1 MTKKRLKI
9 TSGVLALLC
18 ATSATC
24 AFSACSDGPATGAPA
39 NTVSTRLELPR
50 DEILP
55 TACTGQENLAY
66 VASVLDAQTQYH
78 TYTYTRTDASLA
90 VQHTYG
96 YKDYKD
102 GVMLS
107 SDITYSDFVKTGTQ
121 ACFVDGDVYVRYS
134 ETPNKNT
141 THLTAQWN
149 EGEPVYY
156 TGEQYL
162 TAYGM
167 LSTELSQYIIN
178 DETITDFEEVVDNG
192 DGTYTQDFTFDPTA
206 ATYYSQY
213 GMKKRGGL
221 LAFPQF
227 SLLEISFTFD
237 ARWKILSYDIHEV
250 AKVCKPVWVD
260 SISDSHVEYYYE
272 QGDFDEEH
280 YAFYENYFKA
290 YVGNCTP
297 SGGVGNEET
306 ALDSLTLLSSGFTQ
320 VLSGGQQFDINLT
333 VGDAKLYGCVFLAVD
348 IENVAESLN
357 IRVSLGPT
365 KGEQSFYFEYTNGEG
380 NAYYRDDVA
389 LYFDVS
395 TLKISIQQFTDWI
408 EELTGSATEE
418 TEPDIGEAQQSS
430 DTQTNEEGDVLSD
443 LLSSFIVEETDNGAD
458 LSLKTDDLFGTGI
471 GADIKMY
478 FGVKGNKVTVYGI
491 SLSSLDYKSDRI
503 KLKAS
508 IKPSVLPLISHN
520 KSETSANLA
529 DYATDVYK
537 MLSSETLKIN
547 LKLDGDDDK
556 VKNKALKG
564 IYLDCDVCIDAR
576 GLNVGADVYVSY
588 TRGENKISAKISATY
603 DYERDSDTYGCVY
616 LSLSQLNGTETQLN
630 LYCDVSEIVQ
640 GVQNLLKLGSAYASN
655 LSTQSDDQTAFN
667 VAQLVNG
674 ILCMDYS
681 AVIGELYVGA
691 DALRL
696 SVDVDCILDQL
707 NIDVGVKLGSASLVF
722 APKSESDNGKLSL
735 SLSGLGLFVD
745 VYGGDDNFVVPDKN
759 DYFDLIKVVNLA
771 TAAYG
776 EVQNIVVAQDVYF
789 TVDAVITVDGLSVGV
804 EGSGEICWKQG
815 RQTVALS
822 LVLYLADGN
831 STGVADVTE
840 LKLVYDES
848 LRNSGGAF
856 VKMAVND
863 LGLEIYQEDIE
874 YVSQSFGK
882 IAQALESLFDG
893 DAKNTVDDTLSAT
906 QTQTQVNA
914 QTLETLLQDENTAI
928 IFDWLFSVL
937 SSNDWVNAIND
948 CLNVEISNETF
959 LLSFLS
965 SVAVNIDLDVSDG
978 LSFSYDVAEK
988 NVPVTQA
995 DIFAKAGNDTLKN
1008 VILAD
1013 FEEKLQDDSGSEVD
1027 KYNFYTTTQCE
1038 QAFTRL
1044 VYNYFFAVIENID
1057 VTDVLGSNTYNVHF
1071 EIVGNNC
1078 NIPELQDVTVGADLY
1093 FTNVVEKGKKVSKLK
1108 EIDLAVK
1115 TTDAIVKINVVYQS
1129 NCFYIMLPQIQNII
1143 LSDFKVK
1150 ASTDVL
1156 YDTIESVVGIITDT
1170 NLLSMLGGVS
1180 LPDVSGQ
1187 LESFD
1192 LEADTLV
1199 KIISTLVAFDY
1210 ADVFTCS
1217 RIDGFAYAEID
1228 LDAFAKQLGSV
1239 PEYVLGKVCVKVN
1252 QTTHAISTEGV
1263 IDGKTWIALRSEIT
1277 ERRDYS
1283 YLDPDEYINTD
1294 FLPVLVE
1301 DAKNFMTDDE
1311 GQIYNTFTFSGNIK
1325 AKLVSLIDFNIDVS
1339 TLSVGVDE
1347 ESGIYVSLLGNVQP
1361 AKLLGIEVVSGGIVG
1376 FAYSNGYITLARN
1389 VASSPEYR
1397 VMTLEYFIDNL
1408 FTASDASPLKWL
1420 LDVSDFGWDKIIAN
1434 AVAGSVDISSGLS
1447 TPDSIYLYNSK
1458 TVEADT
1464 EILISDYV
1472 KGITVNVNGND
1483 LTVYGDDAN
1492 RQTIC
1497 DKLGVNNNYYGM
1509 NLDAETITDGVL
1521 TQIYAAI
1528 MRDDEIGISGIKA
1541 KGAIASYVD
1550 FTVNLDK
1557 YAEGATVPYV
1567 SGSGSELYRK
1577 LSTADIMREVSALKM
1592 SESNVYYVY
1601 DEANA
1606 SYVAYDHETSY
1617 AEGTKFYRACMDGVF
1632 TYDGSSFEKARN
1644 YAEGVEYYTFFVAPD
1659 FYKDVCERF
1668 VAARD
1673 AIEYKSNVS
1682 NSAGEIYDEIFGNY
1696 NSTDGSVDISK
1707 KLYSVNLTVYEVGG
1721 KKIEKSVKAG
1731 STVYLYDNNF
1741 PVYDNAGG
1749 RIAYV
1754 DESGNL
1760 LGKQIVVSRDT
1771 VVYAQSFAP
1780 ATITVYN
1787 NGLLFAE
1794 IKSFV
1799 GDDLPLA
1806 IDDYTMVSD
1815 ALYIDGVTP
1824 VAAGDKVVGDTAL
1837 YGEFV
1842 QTQVTVNCVVYTF
1855 DFNSKSYYVSGT
1867 VSGIHKYAD
1876 ANNVLVL
1883 ENTVGA
1889 YKVTAIGES
1898 ALACASTDPEKSIK
1912 NIIVPAN
1919 ITSVGKKA
1927 FADNVAIKSI
1937 VFLADSV
1944 HFDGK
1949 KSDSTLPLYGC
1960 SNTAEGKY
1968 TDLYVYYTQIT
1979 TDGDDWGWYR
1989 YKDLY
1994 NFNIGDKSAIYGSYG
2009 GKRCGS
2015 GTWCYVKTEN
2025 ASSTVLEKVND
2036 FIADISAEGLLTSGI
2051 YDCDAAQ
2058 TALLQNVNAYTAEQF
2073 AYING
2078 HDVSVTSQKDEFGTL
2093 VITVCVTDVMPW
2105 YEINVI
2111 SRSGSVEI
2119 SGEHVLNYDGKTY
2132 AKGEITLTATPKKGY
2147 EFASWGDGEVVD
2159 NPATFTVN
2167 GVSSYVANYVS
2178 NLVSVKVNSGVDFE
2192 YEGDAYNSGSVM
2204 LNIAK
2209 QNGVL
2214 YPQIPSAHGYVFAG
2228 WAKVVDGVLSFTELN
2243 DESAEYYA
2251 IWATTS
2257 VGSVSV
2263 STSGN
2268 LPAST
2273 GDTFYAWYAD
2283 SSFETKVNVI
2293 DVNSTVLYARQCY
2306 SFSFSISGGVDSGIS
2321 NKKTYFYTGDSSN
2334 KIGEGVSC
2342 SKDGFVILEADEITV
2357 SACSGSDY
2365 DGWMISTEEWSTVVF
2380 AYEMTRSSW
2389 FGSWKKGSD
2398 YSLVPSFTSY
2408 IVNGN
2413 LSLEFTH

>member
-1 MTKKRLKI
+1 MTKKTLKI

-18 ATSATC
+18 AASATC
-24 AFSACSDGPATGAPA
+24 AFSACFDGPATGAPT

-66 VASVLDAQTQYH
+66 VASVLDSQTQYH
-78 TYTYTRTDASLA
+78 TYTYTRTDASIT

-134 ETPNKNT
+134 EAPSKNT

-149 EGEPVYY
+149 SGEPVYY

-167 LSTELSQYIIN
+167 LSTELTQYIIN

-192 DGTYTQDFTFDPTA
+192 DGTYTQDFTFDPVA

-227 SLLEISFTFD
+227 SVLEISFTFD
-237 ARWKILSYDIHEV
+237 AKWKILSYDIHEV

-260 SISDSHVEYYYE
+260 SISDSHVEYYYD
-272 QGDFDEEH
+272 QADFDQEH
-280 YAFYENYFKA
+280 YAFYDNYFKN

-297 SGGVGNEET
+297 SGGTGEDGVE
-306 ALDSLTLLSSGFTQ
+306 LDSLTLLSSGFTQ

-333 VGDAKLYGCVFLAVD
+333 VGDAKIYGCVFLAVD
-348 IENVAESLN
+348 IENVAESLEV
-357 IRVSLGPT
+357 RVSLGPN
-365 KGEQSFYFEYTNGEG
+365 KDEQFFYFEYAKGEG
-380 NAYYRDDVA
+380 SAYYRNDVA
-389 LYFDVS
+389 LYFDIP
-395 TLKISIQQFTDWI
+395 TLKVSIQQFTDWI
-408 EELTGSATEE
+408 EELTGAATEDTQPE
-418 TEPDIGEAQQSS
+418 VGEEQQPS
-430 DTQTNEEGDVLSD
+430 DTKTGEESDPLSD
-443 LLSSFIVEETDNGAD
+443 LLGAFIVEKTENGAD

-471 GADIKMY
+471 GADVKMY
-478 FGVKGNKVTVYGI
+478 FGVKGSKVTVYGI
-491 SLSSLDYKSDRI
+491 SLNSLDYKSDSI

-508 IKPSVLPLISHN
+508 IKPSVLPLISHD
-520 KSETSANLA
+520 KSEVFANLA
-529 DYATDVYK
+529 DYATDVYQ
-537 MLSSETLKIN
+537 MLSSETIKIN
-547 LKLDGDDDK
+547 LKLDGNDNK
-556 VKNKALKG
+556 VKNNALKG
-564 IYLDCDVCIDAR
+564 IFLDCDVCVDAR
-576 GLNVGADVYVSY
+576 GLNLGADVYVSY
-588 TRGENKISAKISATY
+588 TRGKNKISAKISATY
-603 DYERDSDTYGCVY
+603 NYERDSDTYGYVY
-616 LSLSQLNGTETQLN
+616 LSLIQLNGVETQLN
-630 LYCDVSEIVQ
+630 LYCDISEIVQ
-640 GVQNLLKLGSAYASN
+640 GVQNLLKLGGAYSN
-655 LSTQSDDQTAFN
+655 TALTQADDQTTLD

-681 AVIGELYVGA
+681 AVIGEFYVGA
-691 DALRL
+691 DDLRL

-707 NIDVGVKLGSASLVF
+707 NIDAGVKLGSASLVYM
-722 APKSESDNGKLSL
+722 PKREDNNGKLSL
-735 SLSGLGLFVD
+735 SLSGLGLFINVC
-745 VYGGDDNFVVPDKN
+745 GCDNKFVIPDKN

-776 EVQNIVVAQDVYF
+776 EVQNILAAQDVYF
-789 TVDAVITVDGLSVGV
+789 NVDAVITVDGISVGV
-804 EGSGEICWKQG
+804 EGSGEVCWEQG
-815 RQTVALS
+815 QQTVALS
-822 LVLYLADGN
+822 LTLYLADGT

-840 LKLVYDES
+840 LKLVYDQS
-848 LRNSGGAF
+848 LRDSGGAF
-856 VKMAVND
+856 VKMAIND

-882 IAQALESLFDG
+882 IAQALGSLFES
-893 DAKNTVDDTLSAT
+893 DAKNTVEETLDAT
-906 QTQTQVNA
+906 KTQTQVSA

-928 IFDWLFSVL
+928 IFDWLFNTL
-937 SSNDWVNAIND
+937 SSSDWVNTIND
-948 CLNVEISNETF
+948 CLDVAITDETF
-959 LLSFLS
+959 FISFLS
-965 SVAVNIDLDVSDG
+965 SVAVNINLEASDG
-978 LSFSYDVAEK
+978 LSFSYDVSEK
-988 NVPVTQA
+988 EVPVTQA
-995 DIFAKAGNDTLKN
+995 EIFAKAGNDTLKN

-1013 FEEKLQDDSGSEVD
+1013 FAEKLQDENGNQVD
-1027 KYNFYTTTQCE
+1027 KYNFYTTKQCE

-1044 VYNYFFAVIENID
+1044 AYNYFFAVIENID
-1057 VTDVLGSNTYNVHF
+1057 VTEVLGSNTYNVHF
-1071 EIVGNNC
+1071 EIAGDNC
-1078 NIPELQDVTVGADLY
+1078 NIPELQGVTVGADLY
-1093 FTNVVEKGKKVSKLK
+1093 FTNVVERGKKVSKLK
-1108 EIDLAVK
+1108 EIDLVVK
-1115 TTDAIVKINVVYQS
+1115 TTDALVKINVVYQS
-1129 NCFYIMLPQIQNII
+1129 NCFYITLPQIQNII

-1170 NLLSMLGGVS
+1170 NVLSLLGNVS
-1180 LPDVSGQ
+1180 LPDVNGQ
-1187 LESFD
+1187 LESFNLD
-1192 LEADTLV
+1192 ADVLV
-1199 KIISTLVAFDY
+1199 KIISTLVTFDY

-1217 RIDGFAYAEID
+1217 RIDGFAYAEVD
-1228 LDAFAKQLGSV
+1228 LDAFANQLGSV
-1239 PEYVLGKVCVKVN
+1239 PEYALGKICVKVN
-1252 QTTHAISTEGV
+1252 QTTHAISTEGI

-1277 ERRDYS
+1277 DRRDYS
-1283 YLDPDEYINTD
+1283 YLNPDEYINTD

-1339 TLSVGVDE
+1339 TLTVGMDA

-1376 FAYSNGYITLARN
+1376 FAYSNGYITIARN

-1420 LDVSDFGWDKIIAN
+1420 LNVSDFGWDKIIAN

-1447 TPDSIYLYNSK
+1447 RPDSVYLYNNK
-1458 TVEADT
+1458 TVDVDT

-1492 RQTIC
+1492 RQAIC
-1497 DKLGVNNNYYGM
+1497 DKLGVSNNYYGM

-1567 SGSGSELYRK
+1567 SGSGSELYRT
-1577 LSTADIMREVSALKM
+1577 LTTSDIMLEVPVLKM
-1592 SESNVYYVY
+1592 KAGNVYYVY
-1601 DEANA
+1601 DETSA
-1606 SYVAYDHETSY
+1606 SYVVYDPETSY

-1632 TYDGSSFEKARN
+1632 TYDGSSFEKAIE
-1644 YAEGVEYYTFFVAPD
+1644 YSEGTAYYTFFVAPD
-1659 FYKDVCERF
+1659 FYKDVCEQF
-1668 VAARD
+1668 IAARD
-1673 AIEYKSNVS
+1673 AVEYKSNVS
-1682 NSAGEIYDEIFGNY
+1682 NSVGEVYDEIFGNY
-1696 NSTDGSVDISK
+1696 NSVDGSVDVSK
-1707 KLYSVNLTVYEVGG
+1707 KLYSVNLTVYDVGG

-1731 STVYLYDNNF
+1731 STIYLYDNNF
-1741 PVYDNAGG
+1741 PVYDNSGN

-1754 DESGNL
+1754 DENGNL
-1760 LGKQIVVSRDT
+1760 LGKRIVVSQDT
-1771 VVYAQSFAP
+1771 VVYAQSFVP
-1780 ATITVYN
+1780 ANVTVYN
-1787 NGLLFAE
+1787 NGQLFAK
-1794 IKSFV
+1794 ITSFV
-1799 GDDLPLA
+1799 GDDLPTS
-1806 IDDYTMVSD
+1806 IDGYTMVSD
-1815 ALYIDGVTP
+1815 ALYIDGDIP
-1824 VAAGDKVVGDTAL
+1824 VAVGDKVMGDTAL

-1855 DFNSKSYYVSGT
+1855 DFDSKSYYVSGT
-1867 VSGIHKYAD
+1867 VSGIRKYAD
-1876 ANNVLVL
+1876 VNSVLVL
-1883 ENTVGA
+1883 ENTIGA

-1898 ALACASTDPEKSIK
+1898 AIACAYIDPEKSIK
-1912 NIIVPAN
+1912 NVIAPAN
-1919 ITSVGKKA
+1919 ITFVGKKA

-1949 KSDSTLPLYGC
+1949 KSDNTLPLYGC

-1979 TDGDDWGWYR
+1979 TNGDDWGWYR

-2015 GTWCYVKTEN
+2015 GTWCYVRTEN
-2025 ASSTVLEKVND
+2025 TSDSSLEIVND
-2036 FIADISAEGLLTSGI
+2036 FVADISAEGLLTSGV
-2051 YDCDAAQ
+2051 YDCVAAQ
-2058 TALLQNVNAYTAEQF
+2058 STLAQNINAYTTEQF
-2073 AYING
+2073 GYING
-2078 HDVSVTSQKDEFGTL
+2078 HDVSVTMQKDEFGAL
-2093 VITVCVTDVMPW
+2093 VISVCVTDSTPW
-2105 YEINVI
+2105 YEINIV
-2111 SRSGSVEI
+2111 SQSGSVEI
-2119 SGEHVLNYDGKTY
+2119 TGEYVASYNGKTY
-2132 AKGEITLTATPKKGY
+2132 AKGQITLTATPKKGY
-2147 EFASWGDGEVVD
+2147 EFASWDSGEVVD

-2167 GVSSYVANYVS
+2167 GISSYVANYVS
-2178 NLVSVKVNSGVDFE
+2178 NLVPVKVYSSIDFE
-2192 YEGDAYNSGSVM
+2192 YEGVACKAGGVMVSV
-2204 LNIAK
+2204 AK
-2209 QNGVL
+2209 QNGEL
-2214 YPQIPSAHGYVFAG
+2214 YPQIPTANGYMFAG
-2228 WAKVVDGVLSFTELN
+2228 WAKVADGKLNFTELN
-2243 DESAEYYA
+2243 DESVEYYA
-2251 IWATTS
+2251 VWATTS
-2257 VGSVSV
+2257 AGSISV
-2263 STSGN
+2263 ATAGS
-2268 LPAST
+2268 LPTST

-2283 SSFETKVNVI
+2283 SSFKTKVDAI
-2293 DVNSTVLYARQCY
+2293 DVENTVLYARQFY
-2306 SFSFSISGGVDSGIS
+2306 SFSFKISGGVDNGVS
-2321 NKKTYFYTGDSSN
+2321 NKKTYFYADNLSN

-2342 SKDGFVILEADEITV
+2342 SKDGFVILESDVITV
-2357 SACSGSDY
+2357 SVCSGSDY
-2365 DGWMISTEEWSTVVF
+2365 EGWMISTEEWSTVVF

-2398 YSLVPSFTSY
+2398 YSLIPSFTSC
-2408 IVNGN
+2408 VVEGN
-2413 LSLEFTH
+2413 LTLEFKH